1 MFQKDCGS
9 YLLVLFIRCLDVI
22 NWFGNKK
29 SIWLV
34 SLPIRFL
41 PFGKVQLSNKELQG
55 FQYCWPSHCWITLDN
70 SGFDWSEEVSKEEAN
85 KKRHEYVS
93 LVPACWTEIHGY
105 FWFWKNMLTLKT
117 GYWWT
122 RFQVDS
128 PSNDFSNQLFSSNHM
143 KPAILPFFPLSWY
156 VLVIIGSVPLIPNG
170 ERWESLWQM
179 QIWKHREWWATWI
192 LGSLWNPNKPERYLH
207 LFISYI
213 FLGMSNFPKGS
224 QFIGW
229 IWGSF
234 RRFGLVT

>member
-105 FWFWKNMLTLKT
+105 FWFWKKHAYIKNRLLMDPVPSGFTFKWFFKPTFFVQSYETSDFTVFSIVLVCP
-117 GYWWT
+117 GHY
-122 RFQVDS
+122 RVGPVDS
-128 PSNDFSNQLFSSNHM
+128 QRREVG
-143 KPAILPFFPLSWY
+143 K
-156 VLVIIGSVPLIPNG
+156 
-170 ERWESLWQM
+170 SLADADLKAQ
-179 QIWKHREWWATWI
+179 RV
-192 LGSLWNPNKPERYLH
+192 
-207 LFISYI
+207 
-213 FLGMSNFPKGS
+213 MSNLDFGIALEPQQAWKISSPFHFLYCFGDVKFP
-224 QFIGW
+224 
-229 IWGSF
+229 
-234 RRFGLVT
+234 